1 MKYIICSS
9 HRGAFFYCL
18 KLSSEVKPKMNSYYS
33 GWPYSD
39 ELYHHG
45 TKGQQWGR
53 RLYQYEDGSLTPLGR
68 IHYGVG
74 QAGKAVG
81 RGIKSLSEKVKE
93 NNKKK
98 HPEKMTDEELQSAI
112 RRLDMERRYSDL
124 VKSKKPAMSR
134 GRRVVGDIL
143 ESGAKTI
150 ANRAFNEAANKLFDE
165 KPDKESMSYRLK
177 KDIEKEFNQKYR
189 SGDLDTIPDQKDL
202 DKWKDAIETIRNI
215 EGNNGGQKKKGK
227 GKGK

>member
-1 MKYIICSS
+1 
-9 HRGAFFYCL
+9 
-18 KLSSEVKPKMNSYYS
+18 MNSYYS

-124 VKSKKPAMSR
+124 VKSKKPAVSR

-150 ANRAFNEAANKLFDE
+150 ANRAFNEAANKIFDE
-165 KPDKESMSYRLK
+165 KPDTSSISYKVKRDFEKAFNEQYKNGEGSLPDYTSVK
-177 KDIEKEFNQKYR
+177 NASSYLEELRKIENK
-189 SGDLDTIPDQKDL
+189 G
-202 DKWKDAIETIRNI
+202 
-215 EGNNGGQKKKGK
+215 GGQGKKGK